1 MGQKWLWKRL
11 CLPTLVVIWSP
22 SQSLCS
28 RGPRPPGTWT
38 SSPLASPHTWGA
50 GHCVGG
56 IGWGMLSSASAPAT
70 CPGDKVMGLILMSA
84 RRVSNKRLSVFF
96 TMRSG
101 VQSLLHSAYSEMRI
115 WRLKQAG
122 LPLCLKMRLTLIIFE
137 SEPDDM
143 MMVIKLGGNVYRG
156 HTAFS
161 VTSHIFDEMS
171 IVKGW
176 KEDLDFSLIF
186 IGRTVRGLPRSPLRM
201 RSFLNNLLVQRRYR
215 NYMFGTQ
222 FSLVYNQW
230 LAILP
235 STIQTIFVNKVH
247 FELRGLKWDCQNP
260 THPKIYSKL
269 IKIVHRIVIF
279 LLIRLSLFVKRFY
292 YIITILY

>member
-1 MGQKWLWKRL
+1 
-11 CLPTLVVIWSP
+11 
-22 SQSLCS
+22 
-28 RGPRPPGTWT
+28 
-38 SSPLASPHTWGA
+38 
-50 GHCVGG
+50 
-56 IGWGMLSSASAPAT
+56 
-70 CPGDKVMGLILMSA
+70 MGLILMSA

-171 IVKGW
+171 IVKG
-176 KEDLDFSLIF
+176 
-186 IGRTVRGLPRSPLRM
+186 
-201 RSFLNNLLVQRRYR
+201 
-215 NYMFGTQ
+215 
-222 FSLVYNQW
+222 
-230 LAILP
+230 
-235 STIQTIFVNKVH
+235 
-247 FELRGLKWDCQNP
+247 
-260 THPKIYSKL
+260 
-269 IKIVHRIVIF
+269 
-279 LLIRLSLFVKRFY
+279 
-292 YIITILY
+292 